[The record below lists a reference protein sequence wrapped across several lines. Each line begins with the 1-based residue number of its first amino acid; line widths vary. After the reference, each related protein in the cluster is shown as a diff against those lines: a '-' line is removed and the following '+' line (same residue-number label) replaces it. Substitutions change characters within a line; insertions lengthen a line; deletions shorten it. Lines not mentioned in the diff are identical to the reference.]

1 MLRYWLVIELSLSLL
16 ATDSFQKYFNFPAG
30 FGFLFFKLTSF
41 SSASVSSAVIFF
53 WIYQTWNSIL
63 ITNVSS
69 NSEDLKL
76 LESIITSPLS
86 LWCLMEYKSFCKYH
100 TFSYFQTDMISI
112 KIPLTFS
119 VSSLGLR
126 LSCRESLNYKIPSHD
141 QYISNQGLHQLQIER
156 ESIW

>member
-1 MLRYWLVIELSLSLL
+1 MVSDRNPPAWPGNTFIPKI
-16 ATDSFQKYFNFPAG
+16 FQFPGRFWIFIFKTYFLFT
-30 FGFLFFKLTSF
+30 FGFCLFCCHLFLNLP
-41 SSASVSSAVIFF
+41 
-53 WIYQTWNSIL
+53 TWNSIL

-76 LESIITSPLS
+76 VEYIITSPLS

-156 ESIW
+156 ESI